1 MATGEAGNLLR
12 GIIPA
17 MVLPMT
23 EDCRIDEPALRHYV
37 AWLLEQGCHGLAVNV
52 DTGEGPHLWPEE
64 RVRVIQIV
72 QDVVRGRIPV
82 VAGLGASFTEQAV
95 RAAREAESAGADALL
110 VFPISVWRGRPLPP
124 ELVYDYHKAIADA
137 VSIPLIAFQL
147 QDALGGVE
155 FDFPTLARLFE
166 IPQVIAIKEAAFD
179 AKKYLDVVRFLRGL
193 PRPVTILTGNDNFI
207 LESFVLDADGALI
220 GFGTLAT
227 SMQVEMYEAWRA
239 GDCARAFELGR
250 RVQKLADV
258 IFAQPV
264 RDYRVRTKEAL
275 VLQGVI
281 PRATVRPPLMGIGE
295 PERARIRAAL
305 VEAGLPV
312 R

>member
-1 MATGEAGNLLR
+1 MRLH

-23 EDCRIDEPALRHYV
+23 ENARIDEPALRNYCD
-37 AWLLEQGCHGLAVNV
+37 WLLAQGPHGLAINV

-64 RVRVIQIV
+64 KAAVIRIV
-72 QDVVRGRIPV
+72 VDVVRGRVPV
-82 VAGLGASFTEQAV
+82 IAGLGASFTEQAV
-95 RAAREAESAGADALL
+95 RAAREAEAAGADGLL

-124 ELVYDYHKAIADA
+124 DLVYDYHKAVADA
-137 VSIPLIAFQL
+137 VSLPLIAFQL

-155 FDFPTLARLFE
+155 FDLPTLTRLFE

-179 AKKYLDVVRFLRGL
+179 AKKYLEVVRHLRSL
-193 PRPVTILTGNDNFI
+193 PREVAVLTGNDNFI
-207 LESFVLDADGALI
+207 LESFVLGADGALI

-227 SMQVEMYEAWRA
+227 SLQVAMYDAWTR
-239 GDCARAFELGR
+239 GDHETAFALGR
-250 RVQKLADV
+250 RIQRLADV

-275 VLQGVI
+275 VMQGVI
-281 PRATVRPPLMGIGE
+281 PRATVRAPLM
-295 PERARIRAAL
+295 PVNDAERDRMRAAL
-305 VEAGLPV
+305 VEAGLL
-312 R
+312 